1 MQTLQ
6 LKPVLPDVA
15 PKWHDSR
22 NMNLKRLL
30 QSGITGLRF
39 RTRPW
44 ARAVVVKFGD
54 GSAIQLHILLLLDTY
69 TFMLHMPWDLPS
81 ERNVIGGLR
90 WLFPFPDLKNKRL
103 NVILWKILDEIQQGN
118 AAKCVSSWANSTFE
132 EKKAPKEA
140 KKKKSAFKLLW
151 RHYTLSEF
159 SKSWFLNVWSPYD
172 AQRISFILR

>member
-1 MQTLQ
+1 MSLLPRDERTRRSPSPYKSGAPHRVRADKTKMQTLQ

-69 TFMLHMPWDLPS
+69 TFMLHMP
-81 ERNVIGGLR
+81 
-90 WLFPFPDLKNKRL
+90 
-103 NVILWKILDEIQQGN
+103 
-118 AAKCVSSWANSTFE
+118 
-132 EKKAPKEA
+132 
-140 KKKKSAFKLLW
+140 
-151 RHYTLSEF
+151 
-159 SKSWFLNVWSPYD
+159 
-172 AQRISFILR
+172 